1 VQFVELSWLVEDQ
14 RNKAGPERDN
24 AQAELLRDAI
34 AEIGRSQ
41 LWDRQPSAGNHQGC
55 ALEVSAIRGDCKS
68 FSDGGYGGL
77 GNNFDSSVVTFF
89 AEHRENLTR
98 RFVTKQLA
106 FLFFVP
112 ADAVAF
118 DELKKVFGAIACQS
132 GFREGGIAGNKVF
145 RRRIQ
150 VRKVAA
156 AAAGDSDFFSDLR
169 VAFEHDD
176 GSAAFAGFDGAHQA
190 GCAGADYNHIRC
202 LHRQASYR
210 NPEPLKETPMAA
222 MHEIDYQIHGD
233 DMQFVEVEL
242 DPGEATVA
250 EAGGM
255 MYMEDG
261 IEMETIFGDGSQQ
274 QRGVLGALMGA
285 GKRLLTGE
293 SLFMTVFLNRAN
305 GKRKLAF
312 GAPYPGKIVAIHLAE
327 IGGELIAQ
335 KDSFL
340 AAAKGVS
347 IGIAFQRKLG
357 VGLFGGEGF
366 IMQRL
371 QGDGWAFVHAGGMLM
386 QRELQA
392 GETLRIDTG
401 CIVAFQ
407 PTVAYDI
414 QYVGRIKSAL
424 FGGEGLFF
432 ATLRGPGRVWLQS
445 LPLSRLA
452 NRIVAAVPG
461 IRGGREEGSV
471 LGPIGDIL
479 SGDRS

>member
-1 VQFVELSWLVEDQ
+1 M
-14 RNKAGPERDN
+14 P
-24 AQAELLRDAI
+24 
-34 AEIGRSQ
+34 
-41 LWDRQPSAGNHQGC
+41 
-55 ALEVSAIRGDCKS
+55 
-68 FSDGGYGGL
+68 
-77 GNNFDSSVVTFF
+77 
-89 AEHRENLTR
+89 
-98 RFVTKQLA
+98 
-106 FLFFVP
+106 
-112 ADAVAF
+112 
-118 DELKKVFGAIACQS
+118 
-132 GFREGGIAGNKVF
+132 
-145 RRRIQ
+145 
-150 VRKVAA
+150 
-156 AAAGDSDFFSDLR
+156 
-169 VAFEHDD
+169 
-176 GSAAFAGFDGAHQA
+176 
-190 GCAGADYNHIRC
+190 
-202 LHRQASYR
+202 
-210 NPEPLKETPMAA
+210 A
-222 MHEIDYQIHGD
+222 MHEIDYQIIGS

-274 QRGVLGALMGA
+274 NSGFLGALMGA

-312 GAPYPGKIVAIHLAE
+312 GAPYPGKIVAVHLAE

-347 IGIAFQRKLG
+347 VGIAFQRKLG
-357 VGLFGGEGF
+357 AGLFGGEGF

-371 QGDGWAFVHAGGMLM
+371 QGDGWAFVHAGGTLL
-386 QRELQA
+386 QRELKA

-407 PTVAYDI
+407 PSVTYDI
-414 QYVGRIKSAL
+414 QYVGKIKSAL

-432 ATLRGPGRVWLQS
+432 ATLRGPGHVWLQS

-452 NRIVAAVPG
+452 NRIVSAVPG
-461 IRGGREEGSV
+461 IRGGREEGSL
-471 LGPIGDIL
+471 LGPLGGIL
-479 SGDRS
+479 GGDR